1 MLLIVKRLIMKKNI
15 FLLMIL
21 CNVLLL
27 CFCAKKEIALDASK
41 LAKNFYTEYLKADE
55 EIGDKA
61 EEEKTK
67 IKQKYMTDLLI
78 EELSLR
84 TMQMDADSITGV
96 QDSYGMIDSM
106 TVNKGQDE
114 NSAIITFVFENEEGM
129 TERVIES
136 NVHFKKY
143 NDKYLMNQLDMT
155 IIFYDRDND
164 ENTYEYTTKYA
175 NKTVLTEED
184 RKEMDDIKKHYE
196 ELYSE
201 GYIG

>member
-1 MLLIVKRLIMKKNI
+1 
-15 FLLMIL
+15 
-21 CNVLLL
+21 
-27 CFCAKKEIALDASK
+27 
-41 LAKNFYTEYLKADE
+41 
-55 EIGDKA
+55 
-61 EEEKTK
+61 
-67 IKQKYMTDLLI
+67 
-78 EELSLR
+78 
-84 TMQMDADSITGV
+84 MDADSITGV
-96 QDSYGMIDSM
+96 QDSYGMVDFM

-143 NDKYLMNQLDMT
+143 SDKYLMNQLDMT

-184 RKEMDDIKKHYE
+184 RKEMDNIKKHYE

-201 GYIG
+201 GYVG